1 MESIIIRCLML
12 LFIVVFI
19 IDISGV
25 VEVIKKTIFRVIMGK
40 NVRYNG
46 FNFKPFDC
54 SLCMTF
60 WTISLYSIYNDIDV
74 IQSIFWGTL
83 FAFISMFVSYLLRK
97 IIGLIF

>member
-1 MESIIIRCLML
+1 METIIMIKMIML
-12 LFIVVFI
+12 LFIVVFV
-19 IDISGV
+19 IDISGII
-25 VEVIKKTIFRVIMGK
+25 ESIKRLLWRIIAGK
-40 NVRYNG
+40 REYQNYRI
-46 FNFKPFDC
+46 KPFDC

-74 IQSIFWGTL
+74 IQSIFCGTL